1 MSLRVQLIT
10 ALAILLAGMAV
21 GLYGQSEGWFADDAD
36 WEAQIHDDVRE
47 LLKVL
52 GPPPEL
58 RVDLDR
64 EPEFWE
70 AWEPRFE
77 RYPPEK
83 QERLRAALLAYVD
96 LMAAEYGDVRAISL
110 ASRESVVAVMENP
123 SEEVQRRRVEVR
135 ERLGELGVTL
145 VEQAAG
151 LREEAFR
158 AAPGVAGHGI
168 DEIDYAGLAQHVVQ
182 EWAPAARE
190 RVTRLT
196 GGDAGTR

>member
-1 MSLRVQLIT
+1 MSLRIQLIT
-10 ALAILLAGMAV
+10 ALAVLLAGMAI
-21 GLYGQSEGWFADDAD
+21 GLFGQSEGWFADDAD

-70 AWEPRFE
+70 AWEPRFD

-83 QERLRAALLAYVD
+83 QERLRAALLAYVE
-96 LMAAEYGDVRAISL
+96 LMAAEYGDVRAISV
-110 ASRESVVAVMENP
+110 ASGETVVAVMETP
-123 SEEVQRRRVEVR
+123 SEEVQRRRAEVL
-135 ERLGELGVTL
+135 ERLGDLGATL
-145 VEQAAG
+145 VEQASV

-168 DEIDYAGLAQHVVQ
+168 DEIDYARLAGHVVH

-190 RVTRLT
+190 RVLRLT
-196 GGDAGTR
+196 GGDPEAR